1 MRITD
6 LKPNPSRA
14 RKPKRV
20 GRGISAGQ
28 GKSCG
33 RGQKGQKYRSKIPPG
48 FEGGQTP
55 KFRRLPSLRG
65 QSNRA
70 HNIGIFRHEY
80 AVVNLEDL
88 NRFEAGAVVD
98 PQALLDSGL
107 VRQVKDG
114 IKVLGRGEVDRALT
128 IQAHA
133 FSRSAREAIENAGG
147 TAEVIGS

>member
-1 MRITD
+1 
-6 LKPNPSRA
+6 
-14 RKPKRV
+14 V

-70 HNIGIFRHEY
+70 HNIGLFRREY

-88 NRFEAGAVVD
+88 NRFEAGATVD
-98 PQALLDSGL
+98 PAALVASGL
-107 VRQVKDG
+107 VKQVKDG
-114 IKVLGRGEVDRALT
+114 IKILGRGQVDRALT
-128 IQAHA
+128 VQAHA
-133 FSRSAREAIENAGG
+133 FSASARGGIEQAGG